1 MTKTASMQR
10 FPRGKSQIVRAC
22 LWWMDVEKHTAHDM
36 SCENVRMVLDPH
48 MNMLL
53 YIIAQQTIYRNSYH
67 NISLK
72 ET

>member
-22 LWWMDVEKHTAHDM
+22 LWWMDVEKPTAHDM
-36 SCENVRMVLDPH
+36 SCENVRMVLDAH

-53 YIIAQQTIYRNSYH
+53 YIIA
-67 NISLK
+67 
-72 ET
+72 